1 MRLVVEKGSITVDGV
16 SLTAFGLTSD
26 TFRVAV
32 IPHTAAVTTLGAR
45 KPGDKVN
52 IEMDVLAKHV
62 ERLVETHGAGVG
74 GSGTGAGRTGT
85 GMGRTGARGGWFAR
99 WRR

>member
-1 MRLVVEKGSITVDGV
+1 
-16 SLTAFGLTSD
+16 LTSD

-52 IEMDVLAKHV
+52 IEIDVLAKHV
-62 ERLVETHGAGVG
+62 ERLIETHGAEVGV
-74 GSGTGAGRTGT
+74 TGAGVR
-85 GMGRTGARGGWFAR
+85 RTGARGGWFAR